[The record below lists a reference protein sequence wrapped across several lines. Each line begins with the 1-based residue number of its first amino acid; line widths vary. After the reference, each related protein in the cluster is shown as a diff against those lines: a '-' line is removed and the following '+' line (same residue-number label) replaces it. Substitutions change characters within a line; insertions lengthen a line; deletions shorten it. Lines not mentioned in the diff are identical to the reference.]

1 MADNVT
7 LPGTGEVV
15 GAVEKTDESYVQKM
29 ALDLGSGTTSKVIV
43 AGRQAQAD
51 CIPVAEATP
60 DNLDPG
66 TPSHA
71 TISDAGATR
80 VADANSTRRGLILT
94 NLSSGNISIAFAPS
108 VPLLGRGITLQPG
121 SSWMMTRDCFST
133 AQIDAIAEEADSELA
148 IQEFS

>member
-29 ALDLGSGTTSKVIV
+29 ALDLGTGTATKVIV
-43 AGRQAQAD
+43 AGRQASAD
-51 CIPVAEATP
+51 SIPVA
-60 DNLDPG
+60 D
-66 TPSHA
+66 SHH
-71 TISDAGATR
+71 DALSPESPASAAIAETATR
-80 VADANSTRRGLILT
+80 VVNTNASRRGLILT
-94 NLSSGNISIAFAPS
+94 NLSSGNISLAFAPS
-108 VPLLGRGITLQPG
+108 VPVLGKGITLQPG

-133 AQIDAIAEEADSELA
+133 AQIDAVAEDSDSELA